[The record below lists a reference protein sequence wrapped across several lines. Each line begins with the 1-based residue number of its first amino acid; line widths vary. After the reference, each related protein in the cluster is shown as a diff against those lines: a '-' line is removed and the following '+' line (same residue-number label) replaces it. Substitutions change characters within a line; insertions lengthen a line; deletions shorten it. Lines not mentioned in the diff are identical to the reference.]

1 MRSQTIAT
9 GLGFVVM
16 IVMSL
21 IDYRVWKLLY
31 KPIYGISIVLLVAT
45 LIFGTEEYGAKS
57 WLVIPGVMGFQPSEF
72 VKVGLIISL
81 AAYLENVKE
90 DLNQPL
96 VLVKVL
102 AFALLPVG
110 LIMLQPDVGTAMVYM
125 FFIIAMLF
133 IAGIRWKYIISTAV
147 AAVVSAPVV
156 WMFLLPHQQ
165 KRILDFL
172 NPTANI
178 TTTGYQYLQGEIA
191 IGSGKITGKGLF
203 QGSQTQFNFI
213 PLKQN
218 DFIFPV
224 LAEELGF
231 LGGFALIVLYGFL
244 ILRLYKIS
252 KESVDSFGSLLV
264 IGYAAMLLFHIWENI
279 GMTLGVMPITGIPLP
294 FFSAGGT
301 FQLLNLGMMGLALS
315 VASHRNIKYF

>member
-1 MRSQTIAT
+1 
-9 GLGFVVM
+9 M

-21 IDYRVWKLLY
+21 IDYRVWNFLY

-110 LIMLQPDVGTAMVYM
+110 LIMLQPDAGTAMVYM

-156 WMFLLPHQQ
+156 WMFTSIN
-165 KRILDFL
+165 K
-172 NPTANI
+172 
-178 TTTGYQYLQGEIA
+178 
-191 IGSGKITGKGLF
+191 SGF
-203 QGSQTQFNFI
+203 
-213 PLKQN
+213 
-218 DFIFPV
+218 
-224 LAEELGF
+224 
-231 LGGFALIVLYGFL
+231 
-244 ILRLYKIS
+244 
-252 KESVDSFGSLLV
+252 
-264 IGYAAMLLFHIWENI
+264 
-279 GMTLGVMPITGIPLP
+279 
-294 FFSAGGT
+294 
-301 FQLLNLGMMGLALS
+301 
-315 VASHRNIKYF
+315 